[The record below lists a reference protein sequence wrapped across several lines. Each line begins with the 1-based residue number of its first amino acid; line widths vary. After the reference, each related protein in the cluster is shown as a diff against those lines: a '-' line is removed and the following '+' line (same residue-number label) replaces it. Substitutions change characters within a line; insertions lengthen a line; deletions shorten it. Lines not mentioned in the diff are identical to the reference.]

1 MTLYSPPRPAAR
13 SNLRLFARL
22 SAVCFAFAGLACGSA
37 FALTGTITGHA
48 SDAQAN
54 SDGTV
59 SNQTITYGRVGA
71 DSGVRH
77 SVVHIFEIPSSVL
90 NDPTQ
95 QFSAATYTIKLG
107 MGSTMTVNTDL
118 YGLGYDTVP
127 TVQAADFYEGS
138 LDSANSLLQDNFLTP
153 STPAYATVTNSGT
166 NLVNHLNACL
176 AAARA
181 DGATTAYVFLRLN
194 LDAYVWSGVYI
205 AGMNEAG
212 GTAAPTLSYTT
223 VTVPV
228 WSQIPL
234 GGGGFVTG
242 IVGDASGADIYAR
255 TDVGGLYKWNAVGG
269 NWLHLTD
276 TIAQTTAR
284 WTTTA
289 GLLNTMSVA
298 VDPSA
303 PANIYIA
310 VGGGGVSGT
319 KAGIYASPNRGAAGT
334 WTEITTGTPNFAI
347 NGNGDRAGGERLV
360 VDPNNSN
367 LIWYGSETAGLIKG
381 VKSGSTWTWSQIAN
395 TQVPFGTYETNSSPK
410 GVRFV
415 VCDKNGTSTITYAGV
430 YDYSG
435 STGGVYQS
443 TDGITWSKIAG
454 IALAKPNRASVA
466 SDGTLYVTGMG
477 AVYKMTRAGVVTDIT
492 PGGTG
497 NEYRGLAISPD
508 GSVVSVAK
516 TSSGT
521 CDIWRSTSGGASGT
535 WKTQGT
541 ASFNNW
547 NNSASRIYPSEPDG
561 SPTIGY
567 QWFGNVAALWINP
580 ANVNELWASDFY
592 GVQRTLQ
599 ADRIGNTAV
608 NTQPVWYR
616 TLKNLEETVVFSVRN
631 APTGNR
637 LVTGMADIGGF
648 RYTNTV
654 AQGPFAAYSNGGGL
668 NGTGS
673 KNVTSIDFCESTPS
687 RWVYA
692 WGADS
697 GAYGTGAVS
706 DDGGNTWR
714 RFGQLA
720 RRSITNS
727 TTAGWEVFNL
737 GSYLS
742 KQRAKGVTTVTLVVA
757 GGDPWWENTPSM
769 SFGALGTAN
778 PPRLVMNGGANVLA
792 PLADTYVSASAPT
805 TNYGNATSLVI
816 RANGGYDTWSYLKF
830 DLSGVATISDAQL
843 ELYRNASANTS
854 TLDVAVHAG
863 ASSSWIEGDGNADNL
878 PAGEMTYNNRA
889 YTITDSSTNNNPLSS
904 QPDYRQGGVQLRG
917 GRIAVSSTN
926 PDNMVWVP
934 IGQTARYSE
943 DGGMT
948 WTASTGAPASQI
960 GGIYN
965 STSTN
970 IDQSGVNLAAD
981 RTNGDFYLASFG
993 VTSHSIYRSTDG
1005 GKTWSAIASISNGGT
1020 YNQRTPVLAAAP
1032 PSSAYPSGGDIWF
1045 CDDSSYNESAYPAG
1059 GLWRLN
1065 TAGTAWT
1072 KITTIGR
1079 VSQVSFG
1086 KHPTGTGYTVYA
1098 HGESN
1103 PGGLRK
1109 LYRSDDYGTTTWTAM
1124 ADLPSNIQINT
1135 IAGDRQNAGKVFI
1148 GTAGRGLFL
1157 GQ

>member
-1 MTLYSPPRPAAR
+1 MTLYPPPRPAVR

-153 STPAYATVTNSGT
+153 STPAYATVANSGT

-228 WSQIPL
+228 WNQIPL

-242 IVGDASGADIYAR
+242 LVGDSTGGTLLAR
-255 TDVGGLYKWNAVGG
+255 TDVGGLYKWNPVAG

-276 TIAQTTAR
+276 KIVP
-284 WTTTA
+284 TTTRWLTTR
-289 GLLNTMSVA
+289 GLLNTMSA
-298 VDPSA
+298 AID
-303 PANIYIA
+303 PANSNNLYIA
-310 VGGGGVSGT
+310 VGGNSGVSAAN
-319 KAGIYASPNRGAAGT
+319 AGIYASSDGGAN
-334 WTEITTGTPNFAI
+334 WSEITTGTPNFII
-347 NGNGDRAGGERLV
+347 NGNGDRAAGERLA
-360 VDPNNSN
+360 VDPNNPN
-367 LIWYGSETAGLIKG
+367 LLWYGSESSGLIKG
-381 VKSGSTWTWSQIAN
+381 VKSGSTWSWSQIPS
-395 TQVPFGTYETNSSPK
+395 TSLPFGTS
-410 GVRFV
+410 GAGIRFV
-415 VCDKNGTSTITYAGV
+415 VCDKDGSSTITYAGV
-430 YDYSG
+430 YDSATSG
-435 STGGVYQS
+435 NVGGVYKS
-443 TDGITWSKIAG
+443 TDGVTWTLLTG
-454 IALAKPNRASVA
+454 MTLPKPNRAAVA
-466 SDGTLYVTGMG
+466 TDGTLYVTGAA
-477 AVYKMTRAGVVTDIT
+477 AVYKMTRAGTVTTIT

-516 TSSGT
+516 VSSGT
-521 CDIWRSTSGGASGT
+521 CEIWRSASGGASGT
-535 WKTQGT
+535 WKTQST
-541 ASFNNW
+541 AYFNNW
-547 NNSASRIYPSEPDG
+547 NISASRIYASEPDG

-580 ANVNELWASDFY
+580 ANVNELWACDFY
-592 GVQRTLQ
+592 GVQRTSQ

-637 LVTGMADIGGF
+637 LVAGVADVGGF
-648 RYTNTV
+648 RYTNNV
-654 AQGPFAAYSNGGGL
+654 SQGPFSAYSNGGGL
-668 NGTGS
+668 NGTGG
-673 KNVTSIDFCESTPS
+673 KNVTSVDFCESNSS
-687 RWVYA
+687 RWAYA

-706 DDGGNTWR
+706 TDGGNTWR

-720 RRSITNS
+720 RRSIANS
-727 TTAGWEVFNL
+727 TTAGWEIFNL

-778 PPRLVMNGGANVLA
+778 PPRLVVNGGANVL
-792 PLADTYVSASAPT
+792 PLLADTYVSASAPT
-805 TNYGNATSLVI
+805 ANYGNATSLVI

-863 ASSSWIEGDGNADNL
+863 ASTSWIEGNGGTDNL
-878 PAGEMTYNNRA
+878 PAGEMVYNNRA
-889 YTITDSSTNNNPLSS
+889 YTITDSSSNNNPLSS
-904 QPDYRQGGVQLRG
+904 QPDYRQGGVSLRA
-917 GRIAVSSTN
+917 GRIAVSSVD
-926 PDNMVWVP
+926 PDVMVWLP
-934 IGQTARYSE
+934 IGQSARYSE

-948 WTASTGAPASQI
+948 WTAATGAPASQI
-960 GGIYN
+960 SGLYTNGG
-965 STSTN
+965 TL
-970 IDQSGVNLAAD
+970 DKSGVNLAAD
-981 RTNGDFYLASFG
+981 RVNGNFYIAVYGGTTHL
-993 VTSHSIYRSTDG
+993 VYRSTDG
-1005 GKTWSAIASISNGGT
+1005 GKTWASMASVSNGGT
-1020 YNQRTPVLAAAP
+1020 YNMFSPQIAAAP
-1032 PSSAYPSGGDIWF
+1032 ASPAYPSGGDVWI
-1045 CDDSSYNESAYPAG
+1045 CDDSTYNNNAYPSG

-1072 KITTIGR
+1072 KLTNIGR

-1103 PGGLRK
+1103 PGGVRK
-1109 LYRSDDYGTTTWTAM
+1109 LYRSDDYGTTWTAM
-1124 ADLPSNIQINT
+1124 ADLPSNTPILT
-1135 IAGDRQNAGKVFI
+1135 IAGDRQNAGKVFV
-1148 GTAGRGLFL
+1148 GTDGRGLFL